1 MASPQQSRIQ
11 SYLEKN
17 KIGRLFEVSA
27 KFRRHGERHA
37 RRPLPLHS
45 AGSSAGALGLHES
58 MQELSGR
65 KDAHVHAA
73 FCTFR
78 EGSAGRDTPREV
90 MEAVVIG
97 MCLTSL

>member
-27 KFRRHGERHA
+27 KFRRHA
-37 RRPLPLHS
+37 RRPLPLP
-45 AGSSAGALGLHES
+45 SAGALWLHAS
-58 MQELSGR
+58 MQELGGR